1 MKKISWLSM
10 VMAVLLSFYACDK
23 DTVITETVVT
33 VQINLP
39 EGYSDYSKDN
49 YEVIWTNLSN
59 QRSTSVKT
67 DDTGIAVAALSD
79 GIYKLDI
86 KGESKNT
93 EAADLVTFQGSETQ
107 VPITGGLKMLSV
119 NLEQVVLN
127 DGFLIREVYFSGSK
141 TPNNKNYFQDQYI
154 EIYNNSAETLYAD
167 GLSIAESM
175 NTNSV
180 TTNLWGK
187 FLPNTIAVGTV
198 YTVPGSGKDYPVK
211 PGTSLIIA
219 SMGINHKIENANSP
233 VDMSK
238 ADFEWY
244 DEHNMDT
251 DVPEV
256 PNMIKY
262 YSYSNTIWIMHNR
275 GHKGYLIFKS
285 DVPMDQFIEKNTIST
300 LNPSGSETF
309 AIGVPNHLVIDAVE
323 SAAPNGPQIK
333 SLPAGMD
340 KGFTYCD
347 GAGLGLCIKRKT
359 ARTDNGRLIL
369 QDTNNSTQDFEVNAV
384 PSPLTK

>member
-1 MKKISWLSM
+1 MRKISWLSFM
-10 VMAVLLSFYACDK
+10 MTLLLSFYACEK
-23 DTVITETVVT
+23 DTINTETIVT
-33 VQINLP
+33 IQMNMP

-49 YEVIWTNLSN
+49 YEVTWTNLSN
-59 QRSTSVKT
+59 QRSTTTKT
-67 DDTGIAVAALSD
+67 DDAGIAVTTLSD

-86 KGESKNT
+86 KGESKN
-93 EAADLVTFQGSETQ
+93 AAGTDLATFQASETQ
-107 VPITGGLKMLSV
+107 IAVSGSLKTLTV
-119 NLEQVVLN
+119 NMEQVILN

-154 EIYNNSAETLYAD
+154 EIYNNSGETLYAD

-175 NTNSV
+175 NTSSV

-187 FLPNTIAVGTV
+187 FLPNTVAVGTV
-198 YTVPGSGKDYPVK
+198 YTVPGTGIDHPVK
-211 PGTSLIIA
+211 PGESLVIA
-219 SMGINHKIENANSP
+219 SMGINHTAENPNSP

-244 DEHNMDT
+244 DDHNMDT

-275 GHKGYLIFKS
+275 GHKAYMIFKS
-285 DVPMDQFIEKNTIST
+285 DIPMDQFIQKNTIST
-300 LNPSGSETF
+300 LSPSGSETF
-309 AIGVPNHLVIDAVE
+309 AIGVPNHLIIDAVE
-323 SAAPNGPQIK
+323 SAAPNGPEIK
-333 SLPAGMD
+333 SLPSGLD
-340 KGFTYCD
+340 KGYTYCD
-347 GAGLGLCIKRKT
+347 GAGSGLCIKRKT
-359 ARTDNGRLIL
+359 ARTEGGRIIL
-369 QDTNNSTQDFEVNAV
+369 KDTNNSTEDFEVNAK